1 VQAKI
6 LRMSN
11 DPQGAIAVLQRAL
24 EAPQTFV
31 QADTLVSY
39 ILFLL
44 FNLPLLSPSR
54 YFTRCGPHLLS
65 VIPNS
70 VLI

>member
-11 DPQGAIAVLQRAL
+11 DPQGAIAVLQRGL

-44 FNLPLLSPSR
+44 SNLPSFLHPLSIPP
-54 YFTRCGPHLLS
+54 F

-70 VLI
+70 ILI